1 MDWIWSALHLDDG
14 THLHAV
20 GIKIPGVPQVSIGY
34 IQDGGGT
41 VTELQTIAPVQA
53 FDADGLPVGATLAV
67 EPGGITATVDIR
79 GHAPLRLV
87 AQDGRLSQFPRV
99 WATVTTADGRTGV
112 GWLEWNRNQPTQ

>member
-20 GIKIPGVPQVSIGY
+20 GIAIPGVPQVSIGY
-34 IQDGGGT
+34 IQDPGGT
-41 VTELQTIAPVQA
+41 VTELQTIAAVQT
-53 FDADGLPVGATLAV
+53 FDADGLPVGSTLAI
-67 EPGGITATVDIR
+67 EPGGIMATVDVR

-87 AQDGRLSQFPRV
+87 AHDGRVSQFPRV
-99 WATVTTADGRTGV
+99 WATVTTADRRTGV

>member
-1 MDWIWSALHLDDG
+1 
-14 THLHAV
+14 
-20 GIKIPGVPQVSIGY
+20 KIPSVPQVSIGY
-34 IQDGGGT
+34 IQDRGGT

-67 EPGGITATVDIR
+67 EPGGITATVDVR

-87 AQDGRLSQFPRV
+87 AQDGRVSQFPRV

-112 GWLEWNRNQPTQ
+112 GWLEWNRNQPHQ